1 MKWVL
6 TVDDDGM
13 LTFPEDVLLANGW
26 KEGDVLVW
34 TDNKD
39 GSWTISKKVDS
50 TPNNN
55 V

>member
-6 TVDDDGM
+6 NVDEDGM
-13 LTFPEDVLLANGW
+13 LTLPEEVLKLNGW

-39 GSWTISKKVDS
+39 GSWTLSKKVDNTS
-50 TPNNN
+50 EDS

>member
-13 LTFPEDVLLANGW
+13 LTLPEEVLAYNGW

-39 GSWTISKKVDS
+39 GSWTISKKVDTDTKDS
-50 TPNNN
+50 